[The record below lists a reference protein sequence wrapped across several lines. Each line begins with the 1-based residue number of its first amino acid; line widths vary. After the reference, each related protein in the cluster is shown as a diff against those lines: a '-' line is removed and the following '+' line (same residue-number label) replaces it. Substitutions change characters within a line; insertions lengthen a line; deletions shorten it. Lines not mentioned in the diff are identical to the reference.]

1 MPSTDAARY
10 EWPGG
15 LTWLAHPDEPLQRA
29 SHALVAAGQVW
40 VVDPL
45 EADGIANEL
54 GALGEVAGVVVLLD
68 RHTRDAAAFASRYDV
83 PVFVPAAVAVD
94 AADLGVPTQR
104 FRGEL
109 GDTGYRARPVVS
121 FPIWREAALVSEDG
135 GTVVVGDVLGTAPY
149 FRGPGERLAVHPAL
163 RLWPPRG
170 QLGDLDPERLLVGHG
185 APVLEE
191 AGRAIEDALAGAR
204 RRAPRALW
212 GALVA
217 TLRRTLG

>member
-15 LTWLAHPDEPLQRA
+15 LTWLAHPDESMQRA
-29 SHALVAAGQVW
+29 SHALAASGQVW

-45 EADGIANEL
+45 EAPGIQDEL
-54 GALGEVAGVVVLLD
+54 EALGEVAGVVVLLD
-68 RHTRDAAAFASRYDV
+68 RHTRDAAAFAARYDV
-83 PVFVPAAVAVD
+83 PVFVPEAAAVD
-94 AADLGVPTQR
+94 AADLGVPTER

-121 FPIWREAALVSEDG
+121 LPLWREAALVSEDG
-135 GTVVVGDVLGTAPY
+135 GTVVVGDVLGTAAY
-149 FRGPGERLAVHPAL
+149 FRAPRERLALHPAL
-163 RLWPPRG
+163 RLWPPRR

-185 APVLEE
+185 APVLED
-191 AGRAIEDALAGAR
+191 GGQAIEDALAGAR
-204 RRAPRALW
+204 RGAPRALW